1 MLLRIHQPSAA
12 RMRIRLQDILYRY
25 RPGISPAPAPR
36 DGNPMNPVDSIGYL
50 AATLTTLAFIPQ
62 VLHTWRLRSA
72 GGISVGMYVVFT
84 IGITLWL
91 LYGVLLGAWPI
102 ILANAITLALALS
115 ILVMA
120 IRYR

>member
-1 MLLRIHQPSAA
+1 
-12 RMRIRLQDILYRY
+12 
-25 RPGISPAPAPR
+25 
-36 DGNPMNPVDSIGYL
+36 MNPIDSIGYL

-62 VLHTWRLRSA
+62 ALRTWRLRSA

-84 IGITLWL
+84 IGIALWL

-102 ILANAITLALALS
+102 ILANVITLALALS

>member
-1 MLLRIHQPSAA
+1 
-12 RMRIRLQDILYRY
+12 
-25 RPGISPAPAPR
+25 
-36 DGNPMNPVDSIGYL
+36 MNSIDSIGYL

-72 GGISVGMYVVFT
+72 GGISVGMYIVFT
-84 IGITLWL
+84 IGIALW
-91 LYGVLLGAWPI
+91 LLGAWPI
-102 ILANAITLALALS
+102 ILANAITLALSLS